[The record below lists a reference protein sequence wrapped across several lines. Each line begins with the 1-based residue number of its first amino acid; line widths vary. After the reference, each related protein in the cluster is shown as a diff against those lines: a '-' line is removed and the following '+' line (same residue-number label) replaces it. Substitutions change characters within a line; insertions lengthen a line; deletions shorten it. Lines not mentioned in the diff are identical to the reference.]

1 MLKGDLSR
9 SGYYVGGKQVGSK
22 HLGVKEAPTSTCLR
36 NKCPESPAEVA
47 QLVILTLTS
56 SKQKLTCQLN
66 WKGEKAEGL
75 GHKHLFPPPVRS
87 LTSGLAWA
95 VLITQSAVQ
104 LRTFLP
110 ARSWERSTSHAPANG
125 HKAST
130 PRQARM
136 QAVADDTQK
145 VRVRPLELR
154 LWEAGAKRGALASS
168 QVCVSLI
175 STVPRQR
182 NPPHKTGHFLGI

>member
-1 MLKGDLSR
+1 
-9 SGYYVGGKQVGSK
+9 
-22 HLGVKEAPTSTCLR
+22 
-36 NKCPESPAEVA
+36 
-47 QLVILTLTS
+47 
-56 SKQKLTCQLN
+56 
-66 WKGEKAEGL
+66 
-75 GHKHLFPPPVRS
+75 
-87 LTSGLAWA
+87 
-95 VLITQSAVQ
+95 
-104 LRTFLP
+104 
-110 ARSWERSTSHAPANG
+110 
-125 HKAST
+125 
-130 PRQARM
+130 M